1 MWYNKYMPTI
11 LNEKGYRF
19 FFFSNEGNP
28 LEPCH
33 IHVRKN
39 GALAKF
45 WVSEN
50 CSLAENYGFTAKQLN
65 EISEIING
73 NMNKIKEAWN
83 GFFFE

>member
-1 MWYNKYMPTI
+1 MPTVF
-11 LNEKGYRF
+11 NENGYKF

-45 WVSEN
+45 WVEDKCN
-50 CSLAENYGFTAKQLN
+50 IAENFGFTAKELN
-65 EISEIING
+65 DISEIINK
-73 NMNKIKEAWN
+73 NIPKIKDVTY
-83 GFFFE
+83 

>member
-1 MWYNKYMPTI
+1 MPTVF
-11 LNEKGYRF
+11 NEKGYKF

-39 GALAKF
+39 GSLAKF
-45 WVSEN
+45 WIYER
-50 CSLAENYGFTAKQLN
+50 CSLADNFGFTARELN
-65 EISEIING
+65 EISEIINK
-73 NMNKIKEAWN
+73 NIAKIKEAWN

>member
-1 MWYNKYMPTI
+1 MPTV

-39 GALAKF
+39 EALAKF
-45 WVSEN
+45 WIGQK
-50 CSLAENYGFTAKQLN
+50 CSLADNIGFTAKELN
-65 EISEIING
+65 EIYGIINQ
-73 NMNKIKEAWN
+73 NIQTIKEAWN

>member
-1 MWYNKYMPTI
+1 MPTVFS
-11 LNEKGYRF
+11 EKGYRF

-39 GALAKF
+39 GSLAKY
-45 WVSEN
+45 WVQDKGV
-50 CSLAENYGFTAKQLN
+50 LADNIGFTAKELN
-65 EISEIING
+65 EISDIIN
-73 NMNKIKEAWN
+73 NNTKKIKEAWN

>member
-1 MWYNKYMPTI
+1 MPTV

-45 WVSEN
+45 RIEQK
-50 CSLAENYGFTAKQLN
+50 CSLADNIGFTAQELN
-65 EISEIING
+65 EISGIINQ
-73 NMNKIKEAWN
+73 NIPKIKEAWN

>member
-1 MWYNKYMPTI
+1 MPTV

-19 FFFSNEGNP
+19 FFFSNEGDP

-39 GALAKF
+39 GSLAKF
-45 WVSEN
+45 WVDEN
-50 CSLAENYGFTAKQLN
+50 CSLANNNGFSSSEL
-65 EISEIING
+65 SEIAYIL
-73 NMNKIKEAWN
+73 NKNIKTIKEAWN

>member
-1 MWYNKYMPTI
+1 MPTVF
-11 LNEKGYRF
+11 NEDGYRF

-39 GALAKF
+39 GSLAKF
-45 WVSEN
+45 WVSES
-50 CSLAENYGFTAKQLN
+50 CSLADNIGFTAKELK
-65 EISEIING
+65 EISELINH
-73 NMNKIKEAWN
+73 NIVKIKEAWN

>member
-1 MWYNKYMPTI
+1 MPTV

-45 WVSEN
+45 WVDKT
-50 CSLAENYGFTAKQLN
+50 CSLAQNYGFTAKEL
-65 EISEIING
+65 SEIADIINA
-73 NMNKIKEAWN
+73 NASKIKEAWN
-83 GFFFE
+83 GFFFK

>member
-1 MWYNKYMPTI
+1 MPTV

-45 WVSEN
+45 WIEKK
-50 CSLAENYGFTAKQLN
+50 CSLAENIGFTAKELN
-65 EISEIING
+65 EISGIINQ
-73 NMNKIKEAWN
+73 NIPIIKEAWN

>member
-1 MWYNKYMPTI
+1 MPTVF
-11 LNEKGYRF
+11 NEKGYKF

-39 GALAKF
+39 ESLAKF
-45 WVSEN
+45 WISDK

-65 EISEIING
+65 EIAEIINL
-73 NMNKIKEAWN
+73 NNKKIKEAWN